1 MKYKPT
7 YDLSV
12 LHGSSNHFI
21 YNIEESDNSVDIY
34 LKSKSH
40 NCKCPTCGEE
50 SSSLH
55 ATYQRKIQDTP
66 IHNKITYLRANVYK
80 YNCTNPNC
88 PTKVFMEQ
96 LPFASASQVR
106 TDALN
111 SMILSVAMFLSNEG
125 ASKVLKLLGVKI
137 SNDGIQRLYDRIQI
151 IDNADVEKI
160 GVDDV
165 ATRKGQKYATAI
177 YDMKDHRMLA
187 LLEGRDGETLKEWL
201 KNHDKVKVVAR
212 DRASAYASAIKE
224 ILPDC
229 MQVADRF
236 HLMQNLLV
244 AMKEIFKEEIP
255 TSIFIKEGKILDE
268 EPKKIW
274 KENDFDETKLD
285 GISYDNSVPVDEN
298 GKEIEFNSKRRDID
312 GKEYKELEENRK
324 KNKN

>member
-1 MKYKPT
+1 
-7 YDLSV
+7 
-12 LHGSSNHFI
+12 
-21 YNIEESDNSVDIY
+21 
-34 LKSKSH
+34 
-40 NCKCPTCGEE
+40 
-50 SSSLH
+50 
-55 ATYQRKIQDTP
+55 
-66 IHNKITYLRANVYK
+66 
-80 YNCTNPNC
+80 
-88 PTKVFMEQ
+88 
-96 LPFASASQVR
+96 
-106 TDALN
+106 
-111 SMILSVAMFLSNEG
+111 
-125 ASKVLKLLGVKI
+125 
-137 SNDGIQRLYDRIQI
+137 
-151 IDNADVEKI
+151 
-160 GVDDV
+160 
-165 ATRKGQKYATAI
+165 
-177 YDMKDHRMLA
+177 MKDHRMLA
-187 LLEGRDGETLKEWL
+187 LLEGRDGEALKEWL

-285 GISYDNSVPVDEN
+285 GISYDNSVPVDEK